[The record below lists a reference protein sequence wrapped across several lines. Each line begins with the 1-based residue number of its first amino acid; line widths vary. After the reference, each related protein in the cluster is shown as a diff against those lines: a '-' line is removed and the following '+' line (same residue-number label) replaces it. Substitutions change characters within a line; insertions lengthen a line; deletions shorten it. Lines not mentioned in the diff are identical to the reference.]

1 MTVPTGTSAPA
12 PWTISTSVP
21 SSSASSSTVAF
32 SVSTSAMTSP
42 RSTRSPTRFVQ
53 SAISAVSWSKPTF
66 AISIGIR
73 ICLLLS
79 FTRRGPGQPA
89 IGTRGRAS
97 STDGHLQDDLASVP
111 PAEEDLE
118 RLARPVERQDGV
130 DVCAQA
136 AGRGQLEHGAV
147 GGRVRA
153 RAAEDRD
160 AVAEEPGE
168 VELDDG
174 PAVRAADDGAP
185 APGHRPQGLLP
196 DRRIAG
202 ALDVQRRAAR
212 RGREDLVGERRLR
225 AVVDDDVGAEPAN
238 VGGALLAAGR
248 GDAARAVE
256 SCERAGRRA
265 DRPGRAR
272 DKDRV
277 VGPQAGAVAEH
288 RQRNGE
294 RVGHRGGLGE
304 TDAVGDA
311 EDVPGG
317 DGDVLGHPALA
328 MDADVRQARAGL
340 VLARHAQVA
349 RPARDR
355 GLHDDPVT
363 DGEAVHPGP
372 EAGHDA
378 GRVDAEDMR
387 QGQGRGAIRRA
398 AHREDVLAVGRD
410 RADGDDDLVHFR
422 PGTGQ
427 PARRQVPRTA
437 ARIFASDGSTN
448 ASSVRENGIGT
459 SMVETRRIGPR
470 SASKACSATRAA
482 ISAPTPQLWW
492 HSSTTTRSPV
502 FATDPRSVLRSN
514 GTSVRGSTTSTEMP
528 SAASVA
534 AAARARWTMYD
545 VATTVTS
552 VPLRLT
558 SATPKGIASHA
569 AGTGPTTS
577 NSFTWSAQ
585 KTGSSV
591 STAVRSSPYTSAA

>member
-12 PWTISTSVP
+12 PWTSSTSVP

-97 STDGHLQDDLASVP
+97 STDGHLQEDLA
-111 PAEEDLE
+111 

-147 GGRVRA
+147 GGQVRT

-168 VELDDG
+168 VELDDR

-185 APGHRPQGLLP
+185 APGHRPHGLLP

-202 ALDVQRRAAR
+202 ALDVPRRAAR

-248 GDAARAVE
+248 GDDARAVE
-256 SCERAGRRA
+256 SCELDGRRA

-277 VGPQAGAVAEH
+277 VGPQAGA
-288 RQRNGE
+288 G
-294 RVGHRGGLGE
+294 
-304 TDAVGDA
+304 
-311 EDVPGG
+311 
-317 DGDVLGHPALA
+317 
-328 MDADVRQARAGL
+328 
-340 VLARHAQVA
+340 
-349 RPARDR
+349 
-355 GLHDDPVT
+355 
-363 DGEAVHPGP
+363 
-372 EAGHDA
+372 
-378 GRVDAEDMR
+378 
-387 QGQGRGAIRRA
+387 
-398 AHREDVLAVGRD
+398 
-410 RADGDDDLVHFR
+410 
-422 PGTGQ
+422 
-427 PARRQVPRTA
+427 
-437 ARIFASDGSTN
+437 
-448 ASSVRENGIGT
+448 
-459 SMVETRRIGPR
+459 
-470 SASKACSATRAA
+470 
-482 ISAPTPQLWW
+482 
-492 HSSTTTRSPV
+492 
-502 FATDPRSVLRSN
+502 
-514 GTSVRGSTTSTEMP
+514 
-528 SAASVA
+528 
-534 AAARARWTMYD
+534 
-545 VATTVTS
+545 
-552 VPLRLT
+552 
-558 SATPKGIASHA
+558 
-569 AGTGPTTS
+569 
-577 NSFTWSAQ
+577 
-585 KTGSSV
+585 
-591 STAVRSSPYTSAA
+591 